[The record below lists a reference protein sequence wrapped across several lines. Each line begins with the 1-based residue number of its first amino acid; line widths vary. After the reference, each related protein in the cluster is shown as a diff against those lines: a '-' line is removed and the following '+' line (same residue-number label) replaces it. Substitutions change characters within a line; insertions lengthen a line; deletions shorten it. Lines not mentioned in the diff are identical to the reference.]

1 MDPSAFVSIM
11 LAFIV
16 LFIEVQPG
24 FHDWRYHRHPDL
36 ILVNH
41 AVPMPSALRED
52 ALLFTVTRD
61 GTVFFENQMIV
72 SDDLPGM
79 IQAGL
84 QRGSERKVYL
94 RVAGRTRYSDVSIVL
109 EEIKRTGLQ
118 EVCFLS
124 Q

>member
-1 MDPSAFVSIM
+1 
-11 LAFIV
+11 
-16 LFIEVQPG
+16 
-24 FHDWRYHRHPDL
+24 
-36 ILVNH
+36 
-41 AVPMPSALRED
+41 MPSALRED

-109 EEIKRTGLQ
+109 EEMKRTGLQ